1 MNRSSIL
8 GLVITAAVSAL
19 VGGTVVYLA
28 RDPAPPAVTSPPPA
42 PALPEV
48 ARPAALPDEVSRLVP
63 ELFARGRKFGTL
75 VGFEVENVDAT
86 GTLDLQK
93 GSLSAIFRRPAV
105 QAEAGGSAST
115 AFECLRIRYAN
126 LAWTE
131 ERAAAELCK
140 LFSDPD
146 DVLFEPRCS
155 MRSLW
160 ALAKDRNRAPDGL
173 ANLRYESDG
182 GWFFYLHGDPPF
194 GAALPDACR

>member
-8 GLVITAAVSAL
+8 GLVVTAAVSAV
-19 VGGTVVYLA
+19 VGGAVVYLA
-28 RDPAPPAVTSPPPA
+28 RAPEPPVVLPPPPPPTA
-42 PALPEV
+42 PEV
-48 ARPAALPDEVSRLVP
+48 ARPAAVPDEVSRLTS
-63 ELFARGRKFGTL
+63 ELFSRGRKLGTL
-75 VGFEVENVDAT
+75 VSFEVENVDAT

-93 GSLSAIFRRPAV
+93 GSLSAIFRREAAPA
-105 QAEAGGSAST
+105 ETGGGPT
-115 AFECLRIRYAN
+115 GTECLRIRYAN

-131 ERAAAELCK
+131 ERTPAELCK

-160 ALAKDRNRAPDGL
+160 ALAKERNRAPDGL
-173 ANLRYESDG
+173 AHLRYESDG